1 MGRAFW
7 LVALGLLI
15 VLVATLPFAIRARLE
30 GFSVPSPSMVP
41 TLLPGDY
48 FLVDKSFRSPR
59 RGDVIVFRDP
69 HDAHVLLTKRVVGLG
84 GEELSIVGR
93 DVYINC
99 RPGSAGCAPLAEPY
113 AYFSGAPPEPRER
126 GPYHV
131 PNDAYFVLA
140 DNRNKG
146 EDSRH
151 YGFVRWDQ
159 IAGRPLRIYW
169 SWDPEAGSPRWGRL
183 GHSVR

>member
-1 MGRAFW
+1 VARAFW
-7 LVALGLLI
+7 LVVLVLLI
-15 VLVATLPFAIRARLE
+15 VSAVTLPFAIRARLE
-30 GFSVPSPSMVP
+30 GFSVPSPSMAP

-48 FLVDKSFRSPR
+48 ILVDKAVRSPR
-59 RGDVIVFRDP
+59 RGDIIVFHDP
-69 HDAHVLLTKRVVGLG
+69 NDAEVLLAKRVVGLS
-84 GEELSIVGR
+84 GEELSMVGR
-93 DVYINC
+93 DVYVNC
-99 RPGSAGCAPLAEPY
+99 RPGTAGCAPLAEPY
-113 AYFSGAPPEPRER
+113 AFFGGQSPPPAQR

-151 YGFVRWDQ
+151 YGFVRWNL
-159 IAGRPLRIYW
+159 IAGRPLLIYW
-169 SWDPEAGSPRWGRL
+169 SWNPETGSVRWSRL